1 MSDNY
6 RTIQEK
12 LQTLTPFKGNS
23 MSGEWDGDTFVIYS
37 YRTIIAT
44 NTPGGHVWATPE
56 RYSVTTSKHQGYVRR
71 AWGV

>member
-23 MSGEWDGDTFVIYS
+23 MSGDWDEDTFVVYS

-44 NTPGGHVWATPE
+44 STREGHAWATPE

>member
-1 MSDNY
+1 
-6 RTIQEK
+6 
-12 LQTLTPFKGNS
+12 